1 MKGLTIEQKA
11 QYERDGYTILK
22 SVFSKAECETF
33 IEHMMTLHSGQKT
46 LEGFAPPRTK
56 QLGPYA

>member
-22 SVFSKAECETF
+22 SVFSKAECEALV
-33 IEHMMTLHSGQKT
+33 EHMIATSFGAKDT
-46 LEGFAPPRTK
+46 
-56 QLGPYA
+56 